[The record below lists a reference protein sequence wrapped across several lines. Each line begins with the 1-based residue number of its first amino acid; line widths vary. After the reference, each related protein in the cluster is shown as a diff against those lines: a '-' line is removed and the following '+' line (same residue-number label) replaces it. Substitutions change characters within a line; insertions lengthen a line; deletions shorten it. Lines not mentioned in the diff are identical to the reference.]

1 MRRAEDIRNNSIS
14 SRREVRR
21 RSKGQTLKTKDQRSR
36 RRTRNPREER
46 VLIIAS
52 TRESFTD

>member
-21 RSKGQTLKTKDQRSR
+21 LSKGQTLKTKDQRSR
-36 RRTRNPREER
+36 RRTRNPREE
-46 VLIIAS
+46 
-52 TRESFTD
+52 SFNNCQQ